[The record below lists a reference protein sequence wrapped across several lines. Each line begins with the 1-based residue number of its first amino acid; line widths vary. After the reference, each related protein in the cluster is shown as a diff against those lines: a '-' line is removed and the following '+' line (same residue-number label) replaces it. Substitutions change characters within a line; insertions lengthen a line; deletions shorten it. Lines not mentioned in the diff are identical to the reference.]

1 MGEKEFVKLCRKCVA
16 DYYCWKKYTA
26 DGIYIVWLNKTIQN
40 NKAMLSTTKPD
51 GMYFEITYNGDKQE
65 LYFDAYKQI
74 DHTEKKVQDDY
85 SSTLS
90 KLLAK
95 ISQKYPNITL
105 FYNNGEDKKAE
116 LLVIRDQVSDKDY
129 DLYDFKKQEYCIRG
143 LTEFLNIYGGKAYDD
158 INESIEELRWHL
170 INE

>member
-1 MGEKEFVKLCRKCVA
+1 M
-16 DYYCWKKYTA
+16 
-26 DGIYIVWLNKTIQN
+26 
-40 NKAMLSTTKPD
+40 
-51 GMYFEITYNGDKQE
+51 
-65 LYFDAYKQI
+65 YFDAYKRI
-74 DHTEKKVQDDY
+74 DHDEKKIRDDY

>member
-1 MGEKEFVKLCRKCVA
+1 MGNKEFTELCKNKVA
-16 DYYCWKKYTA
+16 EYYKWNNTK
-26 DGIYIVWLNKTIQN
+26 DSDIYVVWLNKTIQN
-40 NKAMLSTTKPD
+40 NKAKLSTTKPD
-51 GMYFEITYNGDKQE
+51 SMYFEITYNGDKQE

-74 DHTEKKVQDDY
+74 DHTEKKVQEDY